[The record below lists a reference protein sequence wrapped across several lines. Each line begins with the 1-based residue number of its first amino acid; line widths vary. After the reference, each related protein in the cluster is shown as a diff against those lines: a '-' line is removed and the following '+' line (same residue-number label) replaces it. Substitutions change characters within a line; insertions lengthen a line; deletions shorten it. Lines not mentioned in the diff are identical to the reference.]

1 MYKLLIKLPK
11 NHQSGIEPEIYIRSW
26 FLMISLLHFFITTYT
41 DSIIFSSVDYI
52 SFPIYFIAKIIVFVL
67 LALFWQTVPV
77 IYNRLK
83 SKNED
88 TICFIKHFGIYFLIM
103 LIFLFLTWPGVWRWD
118 DLFIADYASK
128 LMVSYW
134 HHWITYI
141 FYIISFS
148 VIPFPAGVVFFQIL
162 IISLSVG
169 WVSYRMF
176 KVFKPKFQWFLLI
189 LMLFPSVINNNLYP
203 MRLCLYAHL
212 VFLLLSSIVL
222 KYESQ
227 KDITKYDIVLW
238 GVLTAITA
246 SWRTESLFFIIVIPV
261 VLLITF
267 RKRLHIK
274 SVICYVLIA
283 VTLTAGIMKIQKTGE
298 ANESSQDYSL
308 TAILS
313 PLSAIIK
320 TDFKSDDP
328 NRDLE
333 RIDRVIS
340 VESLLKEDGITVFW
354 TEGTRSYTQEDLNNL
369 MKVYLKLVI
378 NNFSTFLKNQWQL
391 FSHASGLVRN
401 ASNSI
406 GNSAYI
412 FTATDEEIYDTFR
425 ENYIF
430 NQPVNK
436 QLRKNVISILECRS
450 FYSYET
456 TTVLY
461 PVLYNVLIPI
471 AILIFVVIYG
481 FIRKRRIYAVLS
493 LLVLVQTGL
502 IFATAPSAFF
512 MYYFPTYICGY
523 GLGILF
529 YLSLRY
535 ENKIISRK
543 A

>member
-1 MYKLLIKLPK
+1 
-11 NHQSGIEPEIYIRSW
+11 
-26 FLMISLLHFFITTYT
+26 MISLLHFFITTYT